1 MIRRPPRSTLF
12 PYTTLFRSFIDTSLF
27 EAGVALSQW
36 EATQY
41 WYTGEVPRGLGTAHR
56 LNAPYQAFRA
66 SDGHFTVGAAKANLW
81 SRFAT
86 LLGLPH
92 LIEYPRFHTRP
103 NRPNNRASLEPLVE
117 AVTVTQAR
125 VHRLAEGQ
133 AARIP
138 PGP

>member
-66 SDGHFTVGAAKANLW
+66 SDGHFTVGAANSRLW
-81 SRFAT
+81 PRFAKLLGLERLVDDPRFAT
-86 LLGLPH
+86 VGDRVRNQRELERE
-92 LIEYPRFHTRP
+92 IEVVTAKHPRAHW
-103 NRPNNRASLEPLVE
+103 LE
-117 AVTVTQAR
+117 QCD
-125 VHRLAEGQ
+125 
-133 AARIP
+133 
-138 PGP
+138 